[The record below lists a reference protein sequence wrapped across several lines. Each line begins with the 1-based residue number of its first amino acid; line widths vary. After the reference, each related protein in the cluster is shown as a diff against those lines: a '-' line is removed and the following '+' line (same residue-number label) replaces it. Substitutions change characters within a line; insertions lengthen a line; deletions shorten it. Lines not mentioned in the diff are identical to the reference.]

1 MQPESESLWRQSA
14 HLHRQLTQRYHVL
27 RKLNYALTRRK
38 KNRQALE
45 YTRDMACLDY
55 LEYSLRLYKKA
66 AKTLSLLQRRGV
78 ESKDLAPLAYFIEQA
93 GKHINL
99 VMRRVI
105 DHEYIPHSE
114 KVFSLFEP
122 HTEWINKGKA
132 GVPVEL
138 GLRVCVL
145 QDQFGFTLHHQVME
159 QQTDDQVAV
168 SMAFGA
174 KARFPSMEQVS
185 FDKGFWSPA
194 NYEQLV
200 PQFERIILPKKGRR
214 NAEEKARED
223 HLEFKRG
230 KRKHSAVESDINALE
245 HHGLDKCPDHGIDG
259 FKRYVAMSVLASN
272 IHRLGN
278 LLLQNELEDIRK
290 KKKRQVK
297 QQRYSERIA
306 A

>member
-1 MQPESESLWRQSA
+1 MWRQSE

-38 KNRQALE
+38 KNRETLE
-45 YTRDMACLDY
+45 HQRDMACLDY
-55 LEYSLRLYKKA
+55 LDYSLRLHKKA
-66 AKTLSLLQRRGV
+66 VKTLSLLKRRAV
-78 ESKDLAPLAYFIEQA
+78 ESKDLEQLSYFLKQA
-93 GKHINL
+93 GRHINL

-105 DHEYIPHSE
+105 CNEYIPHSE
-114 KVFSLFEP
+114 KLFSLFEP

-159 QQTDDQVAV
+159 QQTDDQVAI
-168 SMAFGA
+168 SMALGA
-174 KARFPSMEQVS
+174 RAMFSSLQQVS

-194 NYEQLV
+194 NYAALV
-200 PQFERIILPKKGRR
+200 TEFTRIILPKKGRR
-214 NAEEKARED
+214 TAEEKARED

-278 LLLQNELEDIRK
+278 LLLQDELEADRRK
-290 KKKRQVK
+290 KKRLLK
-297 QQRYSERIA
+297 QPYPADHA

>member
-1 MQPESESLWRQSA
+1 MLAEPESLWRQSA
-14 HLHRQLTQRYHVL
+14 HLQRQLTQRYHVL

-38 KNRQALE
+38 KNREALE
-45 YTRDMACLDY
+45 HERDMACLDY
-55 LEYSLRLYKKA
+55 LDYSLRLHKKA
-66 AKTLSLLQRRGV
+66 VKTLSLLKRRGV
-78 ESKDLAPLAYFIEQA
+78 ESKDLAQLSYFIEQA
-93 GKHINL
+93 GKHIEL

-105 DHEYIPHSE
+105 YHEYIPHSD
-114 KVFSLFEP
+114 KLFSLFEP

-168 SMAFGA
+168 SMALGA
-174 KARFPSMEQVS
+174 KVRFPSMKQVS

-194 NYEQLV
+194 NYEQLAS
-200 PQFERIILPKKGRR
+200 QFERIILPKKGRR
-214 NAEEKARED
+214 TVDEKARED
-223 HLEFKRG
+223 HLEFKRA

-245 HHGLDKCPDHGIDG
+245 HHGLDKCPDHGIEG

-272 IHRLGN
+272 LHRLGN
-278 LLLQNELEDIRK
+278 YLLQDELEEIRK
-290 KKKRQVK
+290 KKKRHVK
-297 QQRYSERIA
+297 
-306 A
+306 

>member
-1 MQPESESLWRQSA
+1 MQPEPESLWRQSE
-14 HLHRQLTQRYHVL
+14 HLHRKLTQRYHVL

-38 KNRQALE
+38 KNREALE
-45 YTRDMACLDY
+45 HTRYMACLDY
-55 LEYSLRLYKKA
+55 LDYSLRLHKKST
-66 AKTLSLLQRRGV
+66 KTLSLLQRRGI
-78 ESKDLAPLAYFIEQA
+78 ESKDSDQLTYFIEMA

-105 DHEYIPHSE
+105 DHEYIAHSE

-159 QQTDDQVAV
+159 QKTDDQVAV
-168 SMAFGA
+168 SMALGA
-174 KARFPSMEQVS
+174 KVRFPSMKQVS
-185 FDKGFWSPA
+185 FDKGFWSTA

-214 NAEEKARED
+214 NAQEKARED
-223 HLEFKRG
+223 YLEFKRA

-245 HHGLDKCPDHGIDG
+245 HHGLDKYPDHGIDG
-259 FKRYVAMSVLASN
+259 FKRYVAVSVLASN
-272 IHRLGN
+272 VHRLGN
-278 LLLQNELEDIRK
+278 LLFQNELEDIRK

-297 QQRYSERIA
+297 QPHYSERIA
-306 A
+306 S